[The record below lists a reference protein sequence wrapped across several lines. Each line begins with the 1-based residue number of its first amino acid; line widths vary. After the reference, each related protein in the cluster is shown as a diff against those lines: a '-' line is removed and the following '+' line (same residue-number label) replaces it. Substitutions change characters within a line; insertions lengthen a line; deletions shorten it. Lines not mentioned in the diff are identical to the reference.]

1 MQSVVV
7 AALSKT
13 TEILEIIILVVIVG
27 LLIAVLVMYSRR
39 NKPGK
44 VKNQPSPQNYYG
56 DLATAQAP
64 AGAQTNQGFAQA
76 PDPFA
81 GFGAAPA
88 QPQPAPVAA
97 PAPPPPPQ
105 PAAPVGPAPGTPAG
119 WLPDPAGTPNTLR
132 YWDGNG
138 WTQHVA
144 QRS

>member
-7 AALSKT
+7 AALSHT
-13 TEILEIIILVVIVG
+13 TVILEIVILVVIAA
-27 LLIAVLVMYSRR
+27 LLVAVLVLYSRR
-39 NKPGK
+39 NKPAK
-44 VKNQPSPQNYYG
+44 VKDQAPAQNYYG
-56 DLATAQAP
+56 DLATAPGP
-64 AGAQTNQGFAQA
+64 AGTQTNQGFAQA

-88 QPQPAPVAA
+88 PQPQAVA
-97 PAPPPPPQ
+97 APPPPPQ

-119 WLPDPAGTPNTLR
+119 WLPDPAGAPNTLR

>member
-1 MQSVVV
+1 MQSVIV

-13 TEILEIIILVVIVG
+13 TEILEIIILVVVIA
-27 LLIAVLVMYSRR
+27 LLIAVLVLYSRR
-39 NKPGK
+39 NKPAK
-44 VKNQPSPQNYYG
+44 MKAQPAPASYYG

-64 AGAQTNQGFAQA
+64 ATTQTNQGFAQA

-81 GFGAAPA
+81 GFGGAPG
-88 QPQPAPVAA
+88 QPAPVAA
-97 PAPPPPPQ
+97 PAPPPQ

-119 WLPDPAGTPNTLR
+119 WLPDPAGSPNTLR